1 MFNSSTMKKADLA
14 ASGGHERP
22 SASAAEEG
30 WIGFVCKECGAP
42 LGVHRSNN
50 RSKAGERA
58 ARGWRVTCTG
68 CGVTEFYE
76 LGSPM
81 VRITV
86 S

>member
-1 MFNSSTMKKADLA
+1 MFNNSTMKKSDLA
-14 ASGGHERP
+14 AAGGQAHSP
-22 SASAAEEG
+22 ATVAEEG
-30 WIGFVCKECGAP
+30 WVGFVCKECGAP
-42 LGVHRSNN
+42 LGIHRSNN
-50 RSKAGERA
+50 GSRAGERS

-86 S
+86 T

>member
-1 MFNSSTMKKADLA
+1 MFNNSTMKKTDLA
-14 ASGGHERP
+14 AAGGQARP
-22 SASAAEEG
+22 VEASSDEG
-30 WIGFVCKECGAP
+30 WVGFVCKECGAP

-50 RSKAGERA
+50 GSRAGERS
-58 ARGWRVTCTG
+58 ARGWRVTCTS

>member
-1 MFNSSTMKKADLA
+1 MFNNSTMKKTDLA
-14 ASGGHERP
+14 AAGQASPVEVP
-22 SASAAEEG
+22 STEG
-30 WIGFVCKECGAP
+30 WVGFVCKECGAP

-50 RSKAGERA
+50 GSRAGERS
-58 ARGWRVTCTG
+58 ARGWRVTCTS
-68 CGVTEFYE
+68 CGVTDFYE

>member
-1 MFNSSTMKKADLA
+1 MFNNSTMKKTDLA
-14 ASGGHERP
+14 AAGQASPVEVP
-22 SASAAEEG
+22 SNEG
-30 WIGFVCKECGAP
+30 WVGCVCKECGAP

-50 RSKAGERA
+50 GSRAGERS
-58 ARGWRVTCTG
+58 ARGWRVTCTS
-68 CGVTEFYE
+68 CGVTDFYE